1 MSFVATKK
9 IVAPPIIVKKIM
21 ARFPKHGGGHE
32 YRLHAGK
39 SLLGIVE
46 NLGDARVRRAPIP
59 RQRASE
65 KLSTRT
71 HRKARVEVLQPPP
84 GRIQNHDRGGRS
96 PILALNE
103 SAVCDGQWWCI
114 DGEKNTVSEL
124 Y

>member
-1 MSFVATKK
+1 LVKFHPLVETPKINSPQMSFVATKK
-9 IVAPPIIVKKIM
+9 IVTPPIITKKIM

-46 NLGDARVRRAPIP
+46 NLGDARVRRAPTP

-84 GRIQNHDRGGRS
+84 GRI
-96 PILALNE
+96 
-103 SAVCDGQWWCI
+103 
-114 DGEKNTVSEL
+114 
-124 Y
+124 

>member
-1 MSFVATKK
+1 
-9 IVAPPIIVKKIM
+9 M

-71 HRKARVEVLQPPP
+71 HRKA
-84 GRIQNHDRGGRS
+84 
-96 PILALNE
+96 
-103 SAVCDGQWWCI
+103 
-114 DGEKNTVSEL
+114 
-124 Y
+124 